1 MKDDEKTKEQLVSEL
16 ILLRIKNSRLLEDS
30 RGKEK
35 HYLSIAQSA
44 RNAIIS
50 VDSEGHITFFNYAA
64 ETIFGYLLKEVIGK
78 PVTMIVPERYRADY
92 HNGIVQF
99 IKTGKTKIIGRT
111 IELVGL
117 RKDGREFPIEMYIS
131 SWKSGRETFFTGNI
145 RDITERKQAEEELRA
160 TKEQLESFINN
171 TTDAIAI
178 WDLEGNLLKNN
189 KSFEEIFG
197 WTGREISGIMQ
208 MVPDHLIEEAR
219 GFIQKV
225 VLAGK
230 AITYETVRQ
239 RKDKSLLDAIVILT
253 PIRDTARNIVAL
265 ASTCRD
271 ITERKQQENKLRL
284 AAKVFENT
292 IEGIMLTD
300 TEGNI
305 EWVNPAFT
313 KITGHPE
320 EDVIN
325 KQYSLILYPRQG
337 TEETIKGVYTSL
349 KSTGQWQGENWLKHK
364 NGDIFPVW
372 ISMSAIKNESG
383 ETVQLVSM
391 LRDITEQV
399 KMNREKQRLQ
409 EQTSRAQRL
418 ASLSTISAGIAHEI
432 NQPLNTM
439 RVIVD
444 GMLYWHKRGRL
455 LEHDKIM
462 KNLQKISAQVGRV
475 DEIIKHMRSL
485 VGSGNATELEL
496 CNLNNAVSNA
506 LGVLGRQLTSHK
518 INVVKKLARD
528 LPGVLGNAHR
538 LEEVV
543 INLLVNAMHALDKAN
558 NVSEKE
564 IKCLTCVSGEKVILE
579 ISDNATGISVDI
591 KDSIFDPF
599 FTTKETGEGMGLG
612 LAIVQTLLS
621 GFNGQIEAYNNEKG
635 GATFRVELPVI
646 KS

>member
-1 MKDDEKTKEQLVSEL
+1 
-16 ILLRIKNSRLLEDS
+16 
-30 RGKEK
+30 
-35 HYLSIAQSA
+35 
-44 RNAIIS
+44 
-50 VDSEGHITFFNYAA
+50 
-64 ETIFGYLLKEVIGK
+64 
-78 PVTMIVPERYRADY
+78 
-92 HNGIVQF
+92 
-99 IKTGKTKIIGRT
+99 
-111 IELVGL
+111 
-117 RKDGREFPIEMYIS
+117 
-131 SWKSGRETFFTGNI
+131 
-145 RDITERKQAEEELRA
+145 
-160 TKEQLESFINN
+160 
-171 TTDAIAI
+171 
-178 WDLEGNLLKNN
+178 
-189 KSFEEIFG
+189 
-197 WTGREISGIMQ
+197 
-208 MVPDHLIEEAR
+208 
-219 GFIQKV
+219 
-225 VLAGK
+225 
-230 AITYETVRQ
+230 
-239 RKDKSLLDAIVILT
+239 
-253 PIRDTARNIVAL
+253 
-265 ASTCRD
+265 
-271 ITERKQQENKLRL
+271 
-284 AAKVFENT
+284 
-292 IEGIMLTD
+292 
-300 TEGNI
+300 
-305 EWVNPAFT
+305 
-313 KITGHPE
+313 
-320 EDVIN
+320 
-325 KQYSLILYPRQG
+325 
-337 TEETIKGVYTSL
+337 
-349 KSTGQWQGENWLKHK
+349 
-364 NGDIFPVW
+364 
-372 ISMSAIKNESG
+372 
-383 ETVQLVSM
+383 M

-455 LEHDKIM
+455 PEHDKII

-496 CNLNNAVSNA
+496 CNLNNAVGDA

-543 INLLVNAMHALDKAN
+543 INLLVNAMHALDKAD
-558 NVSEKE
+558 NVLEKE

-612 LAIVQTLLS
+612 LSIVQTLLS
-621 GFNGQIEAYNNEKG
+621 GFSGQIEAHNNEKG

>member
-1 MKDDEKTKEQLVSEL
+1 MKDDEKTKDQLISEL
-16 ILLRIKNSRLLEDS
+16 VLLRIKNSRLLEDS
-30 RGKEK
+30 RGREK

-50 VDSEGHITFFNYAA
+50 ADSEGHITFFNYAA

-78 PVTMIVPERYRADY
+78 PVTVIMPERYREAY
-92 HNGIVQF
+92 HSGMVRF
-99 IKTGKTKIIGRT
+99 VKTGKAKIIGRT
-111 IELVGL
+111 VELVGL
-117 RKDGREFPIEMYIS
+117 RKDGREFPVEMYIS
-131 SWKSGRETFFTGNI
+131 SWKSGREIFFTGNI

-171 TTDAIAI
+171 TSDAIAI
-178 WDLEGNLLKNN
+178 WDLEGSLLKYN
-189 KSFEEIFG
+189 KAFEEILG

-208 MVPDHLIEEAR
+208 MVPEHLVEEAR

-225 VLAGK
+225 VSSGK

-239 RKDKSLLDAIVILT
+239 RKDKSLLDAIVTLT
-253 PIRDTARNIVAL
+253 PIRDTDRNIVAL

-292 IEGIMLTD
+292 IEGIMVTD
-300 TEGNI
+300 TAGNI

-313 KITGHPE
+313 KITGYLE

-325 KQYSLILYPRQG
+325 KQYLLILYAGG
-337 TEETIKGVYTSL
+337 TEETIKGVHTSL
-349 KSTGQWQGENWLKHK
+349 KSTGQWQGENLLKHK

-372 ISMSAIKNESG
+372 NSMSAIKNESG
-383 ETVQLVSM
+383 ETVQFVCM

-409 EQTSRAQRL
+409 EQSSRAQRL

-455 LEHDKIM
+455 PEDDKII
-462 KNLQKISAQVGRV
+462 KNLHKISAQVGRV

-485 VGSGNATELEL
+485 VGSGSATELEL
-496 CNLNNAVSNA
+496 CNLNDAVGDA
-506 LGVLGRQLTSHK
+506 LGVLGRQLTSHR
-518 INVVKKLARD
+518 INVVKKLAKD

-538 LEEVV
+538 LEEIV
-543 INLLVNAMHALDKAN
+543 INLLVNAMHALDKADS
-558 NVSEKE
+558 VSEKK

-591 KDSIFDPF
+591 KDSIFDLF
-599 FTTKETGEGMGLG
+599 FTTKDTGEGMGLG
-612 LAIVQTLLS
+612 LSIVQTLLS

>member
-1 MKDDEKTKEQLVSEL
+1 MKDDEKTKEQLISEL
-16 ILLRIKNSRLLEDS
+16 VLLRIKNSRLLEDS
-30 RGKEK
+30 RGREK

-50 VDSEGHITFFNYAA
+50 VDGEGHITFFNYAA
-64 ETIFGYLLKEVIGK
+64 ETIFGYLFKEVIGK
-78 PVTMIVPERYRADY
+78 PVTMIMPERYRETY
-92 HNGIVQF
+92 HNGMVQF
-99 IKTGKTKIIGRT
+99 VKTGKAKIIGRT

-131 SWKSGRETFFTGNI
+131 SWKSGREIFFTSNI

-160 TKEQLESFINN
+160 AKEQLESFINN

-178 WDLEGNLLKNN
+178 WDLEGSLLKNN
-189 KSFEEIFG
+189 KAYEEVFG
-197 WTGREISGIMQ
+197 WTSREISGIMQ
-208 MVPDHLIEEAR
+208 MVPDHLIEEAM

-225 VLAGK
+225 VSAGK

-253 PIRDTARNIVAL
+253 PIRDTARNVVAL
-265 ASTCRD
+265 ASTFRD

-313 KITGHPE
+313 KITGHLE

-325 KQYSLILYPRQG
+325 KQYLLILFPGQG
-337 TEETIKGVYTSL
+337 SEETIKGVYTSL
-349 KSTGQWQGENWLKHK
+349 KSTGQWQGENLLKHK

-372 ISMSAIKNESG
+372 ISMSAIKNENG
-383 ETVQLVSM
+383 ETVQFVSM

-399 KMNREKQRLQ
+399 KMNREKHRLQ

-455 LEHDKIM
+455 PEHDKII

-496 CNLNNAVSNA
+496 CNLNNAVGDA

-543 INLLVNAMHALDKAN
+543 INLLVNAMHALDKAD

-564 IKCLTCVSGEKVILE
+564 IKCLTCISGEKVILE

-591 KDSIFDPF
+591 KDSIFNPF

-612 LAIVQTLLS
+612 LSIVQTLLS
-621 GFNGQIEAYNNEKG
+621 GFNGQIEAYNNEKD

>member
-1 MKDDEKTKEQLVSEL
+1 MKDDEKTKEQLISEL

-30 RGKEK
+30 RGREK

-64 ETIFGYLLKEVIGK
+64 ETIFGYLFKEVIGK
-78 PVTMIVPERYRADY
+78 PVTMIMPERYRETY
-92 HNGIVQF
+92 HSGMVQF
-99 IKTGKTKIIGRT
+99 TKTGKAKIIGRT

-145 RDITERKQAEEELRA
+145 RDITGRKQAEEELRA

-171 TTDAIAI
+171 TSDAIAI
-178 WDLEGNLLKNN
+178 WDLEGSLLKNN
-189 KSFEEIFG
+189 KAFEEIFG
-197 WTGREISGIMQ
+197 WTGREITGIMQ
-208 MVPDHLIEEAR
+208 MVPDHLIEEAM

-225 VLAGK
+225 VTAGK

-265 ASTCRD
+265 ASTFRD

-325 KQYSLILYPRQG
+325 KQYSLILYPLQG

-383 ETVQLVSM
+383 ETVQFVSM

-455 LEHDKIM
+455 PEHDKII

-496 CNLNNAVSNA
+496 CNLNNAVGDA

-543 INLLVNAMHALDKAN
+543 INLLVNAMHALDKAD
-558 NVSEKE
+558 NVLEKE

-612 LAIVQTLLS
+612 LSIVQTLLS
-621 GFNGQIEAYNNEKG
+621 GFSGQIEAHNNEKG